1 MALGGGTLVT
11 SAYGD
16 DPEWTRAFVAGVGCF
31 TGRIYLGS
39 AGSASEA
46 PGSGIAMPQ
55 TLHGGPG
62 RAGGGEELAGLAGL
76 RPYLQK
82 VALQGAR
89 ASLQEIAAGI

>member
-1 MALGGGTLVT
+1 MNWPGQSLVT
-11 SAYGD
+11 LSWRSTIGPCQYN
-16 DPEWTRAFVAGVGCF
+16 RAGIRLLDLPRRTCM
-31 TGRIYLGS
+31 TGM
-39 AGSASEA
+39 
-46 PGSGIAMPQ
+46 AMPQ

-89 ASLQEIAAGI
+89 AELQAIAEKV